1 MPTDFPRNFT
11 WQGSEGAL
19 KKIRVY
25 ERDPEEWNSANFLQG
40 AGEVEA
46 LVRDSGAAD
55 TWPAPGSGFLV
66 SSLLVC
72 SGAQR

>member
-25 ERDPEEWNSANFLQG
+25 ERDPEEWNSVNFLQG

-46 LVRDSGAAD
+46 HDRGAAH
-55 TWPAPGSGFLV
+55 TWPVAGSGFLV
-66 SSLLVC
+66 SPLLVC
-72 SGAQR
+72 SGAR